1 MLWREGRMAELDR
14 MPRTLTTSRVVRP
27 GIPLEE
33 DGSLV
38 SSKICLLLAT
48 SLLVSQSCSSH
59 CLPFLGAALVRP
71 SSLALVTVLDLQGR
85 IQLFVKTLTGKT
97 VSIEVE

>member
-1 MLWREGRMAELDR
+1 M
-14 MPRTLTTSRVVRP
+14 
-27 GIPLEE
+27 
-33 DGSLV
+33 

-59 CLPFLGAALVRP
+59 RLPFLGTALVRP
-71 SSLALVTVLDLQGR
+71 SPLALAMVLDLQGG

-97 VSIEVE
+97 VSIKVKEGESIEEVKAKIAKKVGIPAEQQQIIFGG